1 MHRDFDMFSI
11 LTIAGIWDESTK
23 SNSLAWQVYKRHDN
37 DPILFK
43 AIEVV
48 MRPIGLQKTYYN
60 ADTFAA
66 LYFKVGSYQQAL
78 KKANQ
83 VIQTAKRESIL
94 YTSIT

>member
-1 MHRDFDMFSI
+1 
-11 LTIAGIWDESTK
+11 
-23 SNSLAWQVYKRHDN
+23 
-37 DPILFK
+37 
-43 AIEVV
+43 

-66 LYFKVGSYQQAL
+66 LYFKVASYQQAL

>member
-1 MHRDFDMFSI
+1 
-11 LTIAGIWDESTK
+11 
-23 SNSLAWQVYKRHDN
+23 
-37 DPILFK
+37 
-43 AIEVV
+43 